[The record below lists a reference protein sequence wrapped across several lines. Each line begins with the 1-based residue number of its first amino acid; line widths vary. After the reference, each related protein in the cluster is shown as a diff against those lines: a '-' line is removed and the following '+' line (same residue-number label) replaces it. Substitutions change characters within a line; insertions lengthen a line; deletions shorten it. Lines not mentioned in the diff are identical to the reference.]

1 MAIERILLPTD
12 FSELSM
18 RAART
23 ARELAQVSGAT
34 VHVIH
39 VWRLVEIALP
49 TPEVGVLLRKVP
61 PDQAALQIAVD
72 EFALRYLAAP
82 GVSIVTVLREGEP
95 VREIVRYAKA
105 ERIDRIVIGRVVGTH
120 ACGILRRLLHGSV
133 SKSVMENAPC
143 AVAMVPPA
151 VALSSANDGDRDMQP
166 VFTTAS

>member
-34 VHVIH
+34 MHVIH
-39 VWRLVEIALP
+39 VWRWVEIALP

-61 PDQAALQIAVD
+61 PDQAALRISLD

-82 GVSIVTVLREGEP
+82 GVSIVTALREGEP

-105 ERIDRIVIGRVVGTH
+105 ERIDRIVIGTH
-120 ACGILRRLLHGSV
+120 AGGILRRLLHGSV

-151 VALSSANDGDRDMQP
+151 VALSSANDGGRDVEP
-166 VFTTAS
+166 VFTPAS